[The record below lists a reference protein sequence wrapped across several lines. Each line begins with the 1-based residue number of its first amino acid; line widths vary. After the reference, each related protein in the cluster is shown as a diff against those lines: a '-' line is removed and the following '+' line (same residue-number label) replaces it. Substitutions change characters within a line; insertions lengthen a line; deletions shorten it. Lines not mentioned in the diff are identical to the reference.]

1 MVILLTSSN
10 EQPIIM
16 HKLENILSDFNS
28 QISAVQNKQQL
39 EEIRI
44 NFLGKKGFVTEL
56 FAELKNI
63 PNEEKKAFG
72 AKINELRD
80 QVTQKLDIAKDH
92 FENAELSA
100 KLQSEKIDVTAP
112 VRKNPQGKIHPIN
125 QVMQEIEEIFS
136 TLGFEFAKG
145 PEIEDDFHN
154 FTALNMPA
162 NHPARQMQDTFY
174 LQNSELLLRT
184 HTSNTQI
191 RKMVNSQPPLKVAA
205 LGRVFRR
212 DSDQTHTPMFHQFEG
227 FVVDENVNMGHLKWT
242 LENFLEKFFEIKNV
256 ELRFRPSF
264 FPFTEPS
271 AEVDINYSLEQG
283 RIKIG
288 KGDKFMEILGCG
300 MIHPN
305 VLENCGIDSKKY
317 QGFAFGIGIER
328 LAMLKYGI
336 TDLRMFFENDVRFL
350 NHFGF

>member
-1 MVILLTSSN
+1 MTN
-10 EQPIIM
+10 
-16 HKLENILSDFNS
+16 LETLLSDFNS
-28 QISAVQNKQQL
+28 QISAIQNKQQL

-44 NFLGKKGFVTEL
+44 NFLGKKGLVTEL
-56 FAELKNI
+56 FSQLKDVA
-63 PNEEKKAFG
+63 PEEKKSFG
-72 AKINELRD
+72 ARVNQVRDEVTKKIE
-80 QVTQKLDIAKDH
+80 TAKEI
-92 FENAELSA
+92 FENAELNE
-100 KLQSEKIDVTAP
+100 KLQGEKIDVTAP
-112 VRKNPQGKIHPIN
+112 TRKNNLGKIHPIN
-125 QVMQEIEEIFS
+125 KVMQEIEEIFGA
-136 TLGFEFAKG
+136 LGFDFAKG

-162 NHPARQMQDTFY
+162 DHPARQMQDTFY
-174 LQNSELLLRT
+174 LQNSDLLLRT

-191 RKMVNSQPPLKVAA
+191 RKMLNSQPPLKVAA

-227 FVVDENVNMGHLKWT
+227 FVVDENINMGHLKWT
-242 LENFLEKFFEIKNV
+242 LENFLEKFFEVKNL

-271 AEVDINYSLEQG
+271 AEVDINYSVENG
-283 RIKIG
+283 KIKIG

-305 VLENCGIDSKKY
+305 VLTNCGIDPTKY

-350 NHFGF
+350 NHYGF